1 MDDAARIA
9 TATRYLR
16 RKYTGD
22 VNGLRRLADTVATTG
37 GAFESVTITGQG
49 FEGGQASGALTF
61 EPLAYLAAIEALI
74 IELDPDNTPAGP
86 SPSRL
91 ADFSA
96 GYLQT

>member
-16 RKYTGD
+16 RRYAGD
-22 VNGLRRLADTVATTG
+22 ANGLRKLADTVVTN
-37 GAFESVTITGQG
+37 GAFEHVQITGQG
-49 FEGGQASGALTF
+49 FEGGQASGQLVF

-74 IELDPDNTPAGP
+74 LELDPASAPAVP

-96 GYLQT
+96 GYLST